1 MAAPEVDRVIIER
14 AELDIADDLDMESQ
28 VYSWAGDFWD
38 ESDGVQMLLGGAEG
52 A

>member
-1 MAAPEVDRVIIER
+1 MAAPEVDRIVISR
-14 AELDIADDLDMESQ
+14 GELDIADDLDMESA
-28 VYSWAGDFWD
+28 VYSAAGDFWD